1 MDLTQLHMVS
11 LSMVVSSLLAIFLSF
26 HAWKRRY
33 NEAFLPMSFLMVSVA
48 VWSFSYGLELISV
61 SLTQIKILTVIYYT
75 GITTIPVFWLIFAAR
90 YSGNDN
96 WLTPLNIKLLFIVP
110 VLSVTM
116 LATNNVH
123 HLFLTSVELLSSNGF
138 AFIQSQFGLFWWL
151 HSVYSYFALT
161 LGFFM
166 LTSMFF
172 KVLGSD
178 RLPIVIFLAGWIFP
192 IVANVLYLIGLRP
205 LGFIDLTPLALV
217 CTIIIFSIGI
227 VTTKLFDITP
237 FAFDVMFNHIP
248 DGIFVLDST
257 AKMINANKPAR
268 KLLELGTKPK
278 SSNDFDSRDPVHYNE
293 IFSKTDDKI
302 YISIKE
308 KIYYRT
314 NTPIINSRGKQL
326 GSLIMMRDIT
336 ERMRAEE
343 ALKKHKVH
351 LEELVASR
359 TADLRKS
366 NEELL
371 QEINEHKR
379 TEAELL
385 KAKEAAESAN
395 RAKSEFLAIMSHEL
409 RTPMNG
415 IIGFTGL
422 LLEKE
427 QDEKQRHY
435 TKLIQ
440 KAGTS
445 LLRIIN
451 DILDF
456 SKIEAGKLELETFDF
471 SIQKL
476 FGDHFNTMS
485 LHANSKGL
493 RLSCNI
499 GTDVPSLLRGDQG
512 RLLQILTNLTENAI
526 KFTSKGEVTINVSV
540 ESQYDDAVLLRFSVC
555 DTGIGIPVEK
565 TRMVF
570 DKFTQADTSN
580 TRKFGG
586 TGLGLAI
593 SKQLVNLMDG
603 EIGVNSEV
611 GKGSEFW
618 FTARLEK
625 QPMQGR

>member
-1 MDLTQLHMVS
+1 MDLLELHIAS
-11 LSMVVSSLLAIFLSF
+11 LLMIGASLLAIFLSF
-26 HAWKRRY
+26 YTWKRRY
-33 NEAFLPMSFLMVSVA
+33 NEAFLSMSFLMVSVA
-48 VWSFSYGLELISV
+48 VWCFSYGLELISV
-61 SLTQIKILTVIYYT
+61 SLTQMKILTVFSYA
-75 GITTIPVFWLIFAAR
+75 GITTIPVFWLIFTAR

-110 VLSVTM
+110 VFSVTM
-116 LATNNVH
+116 LATNNMH
-123 HLFLTSVELLSSNGF
+123 HLFLTSVELSFYDGL
-138 AFIQSQFGLFWWL
+138 AFMQSHFGPLWWL
-151 HSVYSYFALT
+151 HTVYSYFALT

-166 LTSMFF
+166 LMSMFF

-178 RLPIVIFLAGWIFP
+178 RLPIVIFLSGWIFP
-192 IVANVLYLIGLRP
+192 IVANVLYIIGLRP
-205 LGFIDLTPLALV
+205 LGFIDFTSLALV
-217 CTIIIFSIGI
+217 CSVIIFSIGM

-248 DGIFVLDST
+248 DGIFVLDSK
-257 AKMINANKPAR
+257 ANIINANKPAR
-268 KLLELGTKPK
+268 ELLELRTDPK
-278 SSNDFDSRDPVHYNE
+278 YSNDLEYMDSVHYNE
-293 IFSKTDDKI
+293 IFSKTDDKS
-302 YISIKE
+302 YINFKE
-308 KIYYRT
+308 KVYYRT
-314 NTPIINSRGKQL
+314 NTPIISSGGKQL
-326 GSLIMMRDIT
+326 GTLIMMRDIT

-371 QEINEHKR
+371 QEINERKQ

-422 LLEKE
+422 LLEGE
-427 QDEKQRHY
+427 QSEKQRHY
-435 TKLIQ
+435 TDLIQ

-456 SKIEAGKLELETFDF
+456 SKIEAGKLEFETLDF

-476 FGDHFNTMS
+476 LGNLVNTMS
-485 LHANSKGL
+485 LRAYSKELGL
-493 RLSCNI
+493 FCNI
-499 GTDVPSLLRGDQG
+499 GTDVPLLLRGDQG

-555 DTGIGIPVEK
+555 DTGIGIPMEK
-565 TRMVF
+565 TGMIF

-593 SKQLVNLMDG
+593 SKQLANLMNG

-625 QPMQGR
+625 QPRVG